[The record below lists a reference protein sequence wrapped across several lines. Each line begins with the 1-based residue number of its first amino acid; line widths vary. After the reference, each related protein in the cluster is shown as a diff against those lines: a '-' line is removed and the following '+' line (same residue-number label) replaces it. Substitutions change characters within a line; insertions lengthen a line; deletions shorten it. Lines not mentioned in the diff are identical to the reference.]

1 MRDPTRTVLVVTR
14 RPHAWA
20 LLRDRLDPA
29 LLYVAWT
36 LPASLESAARAAL
49 PWALA
54 GDVPML
60 PPDACEPMRGCLVA
74 VHWVGEPPP
83 GLPTQPRLYAD
94 WADLLAGLSKGLRA
108 FAGGLRLAPAH
119 GLQLPEGRFLQQTAP
134 LEALLGAHP
143 EGLELGGSPTRPG
156 TTTRR
161 LRTLLA
167 KTGAPLEVVRE
178 GRRFRLVERSDASS
192 C

>member
-36 LPASLESAARAAL
+36 LPASLESAVRAAL
-49 PWALA
+49 PWALV
-54 GDVPML
+54 GDVPTL
-60 PPDACEPMRGCLVA
+60 PEGACEPIRGRLVA
-74 VHWVGEPPP
+74 VHWVGEPSP
-83 GLPTQPRLYAD
+83 GLPTRPRRYAD
-94 WADLLAGLSKGLRA
+94 WGDLLAAVGNGLRA
-108 FAGGLRLAPAH
+108 CVGGLRLAPAH
-119 GLQLPEGRFLQQTAP
+119 GLQLPGGRFMQQTAP

-143 EGLELGGSPTRPG
+143 EGLELEGAGHRPG

-161 LRTLLA
+161 LETLLA
-167 KTGAPLEVVRE
+167 KTGAPVGVVRE
-178 GRRFRLVERSDASS
+178 GLRFRLVERSDAGPG
-192 C
+192 